1 MPDSDALTDSRS
13 RNLVPENFD
22 MPINERKVY
31 IDPTD
36 ENGAALFRRRIP
48 GEVVMLNLL
57 RFRSVADYT
66 DFPDLAPVEEISGRD
81 AYQKYIEHTL
91 PFLKASGGSIVYAGT
106 GGDFL
111 IGPAGKGW
119 DMVLLIRQKSVNRFI
134 AFATN
139 QEYLKGIGHRVAA
152 VRDSRIIPLEDVSDL
167 DG

>member
-1 MPDSDALTDSRS
+1 MQIDEQ
-13 RNLVPENFD
+13 N
-22 MPINERKVY
+22 VY

-36 ENGAALFRRRIP
+36 ENGAALFRRQIS

-66 DFPDLAPVEEISGRD
+66 DFPDLAPAEKISGRD
-81 AYQKYIEHTL
+81 AYQKYIAHTL
-91 PFLKASGGSIVYAGT
+91 PFLNESGGSIVYAGE

-119 DMVLLIRQKSVNRFI
+119 DMALLIRQKSVDSFV

-139 QEYLKGIGHRVAA
+139 QEYMKGIGHRVAA
-152 VRDSRIIPLEDVSDL
+152 VRDSRIVPLEGLPEMSA
-167 DG
+167 

>member
-1 MPDSDALTDSRS
+1 MR
-13 RNLVPENFD
+13 FD
-22 MPINERKVY
+22 EQKVY

-36 ENGAALFRRRIP
+36 ENGAALFRRQIS

-66 DFPDLAPVEEISGRD
+66 DYPDLASLEEISGRN

-91 PFLKASGGSIVYAGT
+91 PFLEASGGSIVYAGT

-119 DMVLLIRQKSVNRFI
+119 DMVLLIRQLSVDSFV
-134 AFATN
+134 AFAAN
-139 QEYLKGIGHRVAA
+139 QEYMKGIGHRVAA
-152 VRDSRIIPLEDVSDL
+152 VRDSRIIPLEDIRDL
-167 DG
+167 GA